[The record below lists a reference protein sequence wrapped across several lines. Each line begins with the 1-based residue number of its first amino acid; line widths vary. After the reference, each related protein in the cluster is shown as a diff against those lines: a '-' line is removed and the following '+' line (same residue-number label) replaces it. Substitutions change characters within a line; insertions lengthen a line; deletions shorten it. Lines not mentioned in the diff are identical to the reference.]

1 MKQQEENKNQ
11 NFFKDREK
19 KIEKNIGCNSN
30 SDCNEELDEI
40 DELLYDY
47 FKQNREVPKSTANVI
62 KNTLYKKKKIKF
74 KFSKVAIFIITI
86 SILSTGVVFARNIG
100 DFFRNLFGLNNIG
113 INNDSVVNAIEN
125 NYVQNI
131 EMEYTKI
138 NDDYSIKI
146 DYIMMDD
153 INLYTVFNICSVNN
167 IEYNYRITIPDLKII
182 ADGKV
187 IFDNALREN
196 TSLNTVSGWNEIK
209 QEAKNSKRELLFLM
223 SDKFPSPQKLEYTF
237 SKIILYDKNM
247 PSEKTTEIMSV
258 GDITIQID
266 VEEKLKNRDVLDFK
280 ITDSSEIYKI
290 DRFISNNTGTYLIYE
305 TEKPEIKFDL
315 IYDNKA
321 YESTKRIID
330 VNDSKYLFIVQYNIV
345 KDNIKNKENLKLK
358 DFFNKE
364 INIT

>member
-1 MKQQEENKNQ
+1 
-11 NFFKDREK
+11 
-19 KIEKNIGCNSN
+19 
-30 SDCNEELDEI
+30 
-40 DELLYDY
+40 
-47 FKQNREVPKSTANVI
+47 
-62 KNTLYKKKKIKF
+62 
-74 KFSKVAIFIITI
+74 
-86 SILSTGVVFARNIG
+86 
-100 DFFRNLFGLNNIG
+100 
-113 INNDSVVNAIEN
+113 
-125 NYVQNI
+125 
-131 EMEYTKI
+131 
-138 NDDYSIKI
+138 
-146 DYIMMDD
+146 
-153 INLYTVFNICSVNN
+153 
-167 IEYNYRITIPDLKII
+167 
-182 ADGKV
+182 
-187 IFDNALREN
+187 
-196 TSLNTVSGWNEIK
+196 
-209 QEAKNSKRELLFLM
+209 M

>member
-1 MKQQEENKNQ
+1 
-11 NFFKDREK
+11 
-19 KIEKNIGCNSN
+19 
-30 SDCNEELDEI
+30 
-40 DELLYDY
+40 
-47 FKQNREVPKSTANVI
+47 
-62 KNTLYKKKKIKF
+62 
-74 KFSKVAIFIITI
+74 
-86 SILSTGVVFARNIG
+86 
-100 DFFRNLFGLNNIG
+100 
-113 INNDSVVNAIEN
+113 
-125 NYVQNI
+125 
-131 EMEYTKI
+131 
-138 NDDYSIKI
+138 
-146 DYIMMDD
+146 
-153 INLYTVFNICSVNN
+153 
-167 IEYNYRITIPDLKII
+167 
-182 ADGKV
+182 
-187 IFDNALREN
+187 
-196 TSLNTVSGWNEIK
+196 
-209 QEAKNSKRELLFLM
+209 
-223 SDKFPSPQKLEYTF
+223 
-237 SKIILYDKNM
+237 
-247 PSEKTTEIMSV
+247 MSV